1 MAALSSAVGPALLSG
16 ASVGLNLLQ
25 RSQELQAAEAEARR
39 RRETNQA
46 DAALRLE
53 DLRANQAAESAKR
66 RDALRRAQA
75 RTRALLGARGT
86 GTASGSG
93 VAVLQGLAAETARD
107 AAFAEEEFALRA
119 DGIRLGADSAR
130 ERDLLR
136 LADRRRRLQLDSL
149 RDGLGLS
156 RRFDLL

>member
-1 MAALSSAVGPALLSG
+1 MAALSSSVGPALLSG

-39 RRETNQA
+39 RSETNQA

-53 DLRANQAAESAKR
+53 DLRADQAAESAKR

-75 RTRALLGARGT
+75 RARALLGARGT

-93 VAVLQGLAAETARD
+93 AAVLQGLAAETARD
-107 AAFAEEEFALRA
+107 AAFAEQELALRA
-119 DGIRLGADSAR
+119 DSIRLGADSAR
-130 ERDLLR
+130 ERDLLQ

-156 RRFDLL
+156 RRLDLF

>member
-25 RSQELQAAEAEARR
+25 RSQELQAAESEARR
-39 RRETNQA
+39 RARTDEA

-53 DLRANQAAESAKR
+53 DLRTDQAADSARR

-107 AAFAEEEFALRA
+107 AAFADQEFALRA
-119 DGIRLGADSAR
+119 GSIGLGADSAR

-136 LADRRRRLQLDSL
+136 LTEQRRRAQLDSL
-149 RDGLGLS
+149 RDGLGLT
-156 RRFDLL
+156 RRLDLL

>member
-1 MAALSSAVGPALLSG
+1 MGALSSAVGPALLSG

-39 RRETNQA
+39 RAETNQTE
-46 DAALRLE
+46 AALRLE
-53 DLRANQAAESAKR
+53 GLRADQAAESAKR

-75 RTRALLGARGT
+75 RARALLGARGT

-93 VAVLQGLAAETARD
+93 SAVLQGLAAETARD
-107 AAFAEEEFALRA
+107 AAFAGEEFAIRA
-119 DGIRLGADSAR
+119 DSIRLGADSAR

-136 LADRRRRLQLDSL
+136 LAEQRRKAQLDSL

-156 RRFDLL
+156 RRLDLL

>member
-39 RRETNQA
+39 RSETSQA

-53 DLRANQAAESAKR
+53 DLRADQASESARR

-75 RTRALLGARGT
+75 RARALLGARGT

-107 AAFAEEEFALRA
+107 ASFADQEFALRA
-119 DGIRLGADSAR
+119 DSIRLGTNSAR
-130 ERDLLR
+130 ERDLLQ

-156 RRFDLL
+156 RRLDLL